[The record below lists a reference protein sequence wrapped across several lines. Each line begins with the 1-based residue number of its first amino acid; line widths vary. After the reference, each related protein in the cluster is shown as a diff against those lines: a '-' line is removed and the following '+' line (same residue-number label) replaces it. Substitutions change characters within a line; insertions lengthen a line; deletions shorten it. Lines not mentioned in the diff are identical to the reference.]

1 MKKTF
6 EINGRKV
13 EFTECTAICSDYP
26 EEGRRNCIKI
36 HDVSDEFCDG
46 DGVIFNCDLPED
58 AEDADTLLINEYL
71 DTDHETLDTV
81 EIL

>member
-1 MKKTF
+1 MKNTF

-13 EFTECTAICSDYP
+13 EFTECTAISSDYP
-26 EEGRRNCIKI
+26 EDGRRSCIMI
-36 HDVSDEFCDG
+36 HDVADEFCDG
-46 DGVIFNCDLPED
+46 DGVISNCDLPED
-58 AEDADTLLINEYL
+58 AEDAETLLINEYL

>member
-6 EINGRKV
+6 DINGRKV
-13 EFTECTAICSDYP
+13 EFTECTAISCDYP
-26 EEGRRNCIKI
+26 EDGRRICLKI
-36 HDVSDEFCDG
+36 HDVADEFCDG

-58 AEDADTLLINEYL
+58 AEGSETLLINEYI
-71 DTDHETLDTV
+71 DTDYETLDTV

>member
-13 EFTECTAICSDYP
+13 EFTECTAISSDYP

-36 HDVSDEFCDG
+36 HDVADEFCDG
-46 DGVIFNCDLPED
+46 DGVIFNCDFPED
-58 AEDADTLLINEYL
+58 AADAETLLINEYL
-71 DTDHETLDTV
+71 DTDHETLGTV

>member
-6 EINGRKV
+6 EIDGRKV
-13 EFTECTAICSDYP
+13 EFTECTAISCDYT
-26 EEGRRNCIKI
+26 EDGRRSCLKI

-46 DGVIFNCDLPED
+46 DGVIFDCDLPED
-58 AEDADTLLINEYL
+58 AEDAETLLINEYL
-71 DTDHETLDTV
+71 DTDHETLGTV

>member
-1 MKKTF
+1 MKNTF

-13 EFTECTAICSDYP
+13 EFTECTAISSDYP
-26 EEGRRNCIKI
+26 EDGRRSCIMI
-36 HDVSDEFCDG
+36 HDVADEFCDG

-58 AEDADTLLINEYL
+58 AEDAETLLINEYL
-71 DTDHETLDTV
+71 DTDHETLATV

>member
-1 MKKTF
+1 MKNTF

-13 EFTECTAICSDYP
+13 EFTECTAISSDYP
-26 EEGRRNCIKI
+26 EDGRRSCIMI
-36 HDVSDEFCDG
+36 HDVADEFCDG

-58 AEDADTLLINEYL
+58 AEDAETLLINEYI
-71 DTDHETLDTV
+71 DTDHETLATV

>member
-1 MKKTF
+1 M
-6 EINGRKV
+6 
-13 EFTECTAICSDYP
+13 
-26 EEGRRNCIKI
+26 I

-58 AEDADTLLINEYL
+58 AEDAETLIVNEYI
-71 DTDHETLDTV
+71 DTDYETLDTV

>member
-6 EINGRKV
+6 EIDGRKV
-13 EFTECTAICSDYP
+13 EFTECTAISFDYP
-26 EEGRRNCIKI
+26 KDGRRSCIKI

-46 DGVIFNCDLPED
+46 DGVIFDCDLPED
-58 AEDADTLLINEYL
+58 ADDAETLLINEYI
-71 DTDHETLDTV
+71 DADHETLGTV